1 MFDHQFFAFLLLAG
15 LLTITPGADTVLTLR
30 NSLAKG
36 TRAGLWTAAGVC
48 SGFFVQP
55 VLASLGVAA
64 LFVESQTAFNVVKF
78 AGAAYL
84 VYLGAQSLRSSWQ
97 WLHSGATSDDSNAQ
111 GLTSDDGGWANYR
124 QGLLTNALN
133 PKIAVFYFA
142 VLPQFIA
149 PGQAVLFK
157 SLVMAASHYIMGVIW
172 LSAIACAAGRAREAF
187 LRPRLR
193 AAFDG
198 IAGLAMIGFGLKLAA
213 SKAR

>member
-1 MFDHQFFAFLLLAG
+1 MFDDQFCAFLILAA
-15 LLTITPGADTVLTLR
+15 LLTVTPGADTVLTFR

-78 AGAAYL
+78 AGAGYL
-84 VYLGAQSLRSSWQ
+84 IYLGAQSLRSSWQ
-97 WLHSGATSDDSNAQ
+97 WLHAGATLDNADAQ
-111 GLTSDDGGWANYR
+111 GLTSGDRSWANYR

-142 VLPQFIA
+142 VLPQFVA
-149 PGQAVLFK
+149 PGQAVLLK
-157 SLVMAASHYIMGVIW
+157 SLVMSASHYLMGVIW
-172 LSAIACAAGRAREAF
+172 LSAVACAAGRARAAF
-187 LRPRLR
+187 MRPRVR